1 MCIRDRKKDLAKEY
15 QSSSLAIVSSLYEG
29 FCFPAIEAQAC
40 GTPLVSSNIPTLS
53 EVTHGEAFYFSPED
67 SEELAN
73 LVCNFYKRPDKFQMK
88 ADSALISI
96 EKNFNWDIVAL
107 KFEMVIARTIKE
119 FKNAH
124 F

>member
-1 MCIRDRKKDLAKEY
+1 MEK
-15 QSSSLAIVSSLYEG
+15 
-29 FCFPAIEAQAC
+29 
-40 GTPLVSSNIPTLS
+40 
-53 EVTHGEAFYFSPED
+53 AFYFSPED

-107 KFEMVIARTIKE
+107 KFEMAIARTIKE

>member
-1 MCIRDRKKDLAKEY
+1 M
-15 QSSSLAIVSSLYEG
+15 SSLYEG

-40 GTPLVSSNIPTLS
+40 GIPLISSNISTLT
-53 EVTHGEAFYFSPED
+53 EVTHGEAFYFPPED

-73 LVCNFYKRPDKFQMK
+73 LVCNFYKQPDKFHRK
-88 ADSALISI
+88 ADNALISV
-96 EKNFNWDIVAL
+96 EKNFNWDNVAL
-107 KFEMVIARTIKE
+107 KFEKAIERTIKE